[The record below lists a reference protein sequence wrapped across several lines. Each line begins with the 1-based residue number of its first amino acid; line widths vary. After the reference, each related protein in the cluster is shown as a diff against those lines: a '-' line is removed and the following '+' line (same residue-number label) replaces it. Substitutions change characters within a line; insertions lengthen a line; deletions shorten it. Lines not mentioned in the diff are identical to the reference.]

1 MGGGEYA
8 PMNTGACFGNLMGV
22 LNLATNAMDM
32 DFVLLQQ
39 LEELSNGQSVHKRAN
54 LSAAYRSAVEAY
66 ERTGD
71 EEFKTLASEA
81 HRELR
86 VMLVGLRE
94 SRFSVRWMGV

>member
-1 MGGGEYA
+1 
-8 PMNTGACFGNLMGV
+8 MNTGACLGNFMGV

-39 LEELSNGQSVHKRAN
+39 LEEFSNGQSVHKRAN

-66 ERTGD
+66 GRTGD
-71 EEFKTLASEA
+71 EEFRNIASEA

-86 VMLVGLRE
+86 VMLTGLRE
-94 SRFSVRWMGV
+94 SRFSRGWMGFGRGCEN

>member
-1 MGGGEYA
+1 
-8 PMNTGACFGNLMGV
+8 MNTGACLGNFMGV

-66 ERTGD
+66 GRTGD
-71 EEFKTLASEA
+71 EEFRNIASEA

-86 VMLVGLRE
+86 MMLASLRE
-94 SRFSVRWMGV
+94 SRFSMRWMGV